1 MNGGLRCTMKSTMA
15 SAIALMVLVWA
26 APMAQAQAKAAF
38 DLPAQPLADS
48 LRAVGSQT
56 NINLL
61 FDPPLV
67 AGKQAPAL
75 KAEVTADEALTRL
88 LVGTGI
94 KHEFLNETTIV
105 LAKADAV
112 ASKSSKGGAS
122 SIAASGEPGK
132 DDPKEGKKN
141 SSQDFRVAQVDQ
153 GATGP
158 QAVGN
163 NDDQNSKKKKKE
175 EGLQEIVVTGS
186 RIPSAAGA
194 QTVPVQRYT
203 REDIAVS
210 GQSTLGEFFN
220 TMPDVSNFSLSSF
233 QLGYAGLQTVQLHGL
248 PIGTTLTLLDGLRV
262 ETSSLGLFDL
272 SNIPVSSVERI
283 EVLPVGASA
292 IYGADALAGAVNII
306 LRKDFNGFEVNATID
321 HAPDVNNPG
330 VNLAWGKSWE
340 RGSVSVVASY
350 EERGE
355 LLGTER
361 EPTSFNQFP
370 TSAAASTVLALGS
383 DACNPGNVYSVDG
396 SNLPGLSSS
405 QAGIPAGVRGS
416 PTLQQ
421 FVPTA
426 GKLNVC
432 SLQRYGDIT
441 PWSQRESALVSA
453 HYDLTESADLF
464 TEILFSHRNLRN
476 QFGPQIS
483 ATQSLLPA
491 NNPYNPFGQA
501 VSVSFAYPGA
511 GQQET
516 QSAYLIRPVIGV
528 RGLMFSD
535 WNYEATIALSRDR
548 LDDARLFT
556 DPTSVPNALA
566 SSDPATALNPFA
578 SGPPGSPQ
586 LLSSLAN
593 PAVDTVAAV
602 YADQLVSVE
611 AVLRGPIVRL
621 PAGAVQAAI
630 GADLDRETEETTTN
644 TSIVSSVSDIA
655 LHRTTYAA
663 FGEVRIPL
671 MASGEQSH
679 ATERLTLSLAG
690 RYDHSDDFGGKTTG
704 QVGLLW
710 RALDTVS
717 FSGSFGQSYR
727 APRLNEIAG
736 PQVSGFGQLGITDPF
751 RGNELETYPL
761 AILSGPNNGL
771 KPETGR
777 SLTFGLA
784 YTSEALQGFRA
795 SLTWYD
801 LKISNYIGIPNSQAI
816 VENPN
821 LFPGA
826 VVRAPPTPQ
835 DVQQGFLG
843 VITQFNE
850 LYYNFGDLRVG
861 GFDADV
867 SYAIDTP
874 IGQFTPSLAIANIYK
889 WTSALT
895 PNLPA
900 IDGVSLATFNGVGWA
915 PRWKGTASVA
925 WKRGLLS
932 TNVAGRYVGRYLD
945 YQDFVPNGNEISST
959 LIFDVSARAEIGEAF
974 ASTVPFAKN
983 AYISIAAVNVLNKI
997 PQFSYNPAWYVFQE
1011 SDIRERYL
1019 RLSVGSR
1026 F

>member
-1 MNGGLRCTMKSTMA
+1 MSGRLRCTMKSIRA
-15 SAIALMVLVWA
+15 LAIAFMVLVCA
-26 APMAQAQAKAAF
+26 APMARAQAKAAF

-122 SIAASGEPGK
+122 LSAASGEPGK
-132 DDPKEGKKN
+132 DDPKEGKKS

-153 GATGP
+153 ANARHS
-158 QAVGN
+158 AVDKDKGE
-163 NDDQNSKKKKKE
+163 DSESKKKSS
-175 EGLQEIVVTGS
+175 GLAEIVVTGS
-186 RIPSAAGA
+186 RIPTVAGQ
-194 QTVPVQRYT
+194 QTVPVQSYT

-220 TMPDVSNFSLSSF
+220 TLPDVSNFSQSSY

-248 PIGTTLTLLDGLRV
+248 PIGTTLTLLDGRRV

-283 EVLPVGASA
+283 EVLPVGGSA

-306 LRKDFNGFEVNATID
+306 LRKEFNGFEVNATID
-321 HAPDVNNPG
+321 HAPDVNDPA

-340 RGSVSVVASY
+340 RGSVSVIASY

-355 LLGTER
+355 LRGVDR
-361 EPTSFNQFP
+361 EPTSFNHFP
-370 TSAAASTVLALGS
+370 TSASASTVLALGS
-383 DACNPGNVYSVDG
+383 DSCDPGNVYSVDG

-405 QAGIPAGVRGS
+405 QAGIPAGVKGT

-432 SLQRYGDIT
+432 SLGRYEDIT
-441 PWSQRESALVSA
+441 PWSQRESALLTA
-453 HYDLTESADLF
+453 HYDLFESAELF

-491 NNPYNPFGQA
+491 NNPYNPFGQE
-501 VSVSFAYPGA
+501 VNVSFAYPGA

-516 QSAYLIRPVIGV
+516 QSAYLIRPVVGV
-528 RGLMFSD
+528 RGSMFSD

-548 LDDARLFT
+548 LEEARLFT
-556 DPTSVPNALA
+556 DPLSVANALA

-578 SGPPGSPQ
+578 SGSPGSPQ
-586 LLSSLAN
+586 LLSSLTN
-593 PAVDTVAAV
+593 PAVDTVASV

-611 AVLRGPIVRL
+611 AVFRGPIVRL

-630 GADLDRETEETTTN
+630 GADLDRETEETTSN
-644 TSIVSSVSDIA
+644 ASIVSSASDIV
-655 LHRTTYAA
+655 LHRTTYAPFA
-663 FGEVRIPL
+663 EVRIPL
-671 MASGEQSH
+671 LASGEQSH
-679 ATERLTLSLAG
+679 ATERLTLTLAG

-704 QVGLLW
+704 QAGLLW
-710 RALDTVS
+710 RAWDTVS

-736 PQVSGFGQLGITDPF
+736 PQVSSFGQLGITDPF

-761 AILSGPNNGL
+761 AILSGPNNSL

-777 SLTFGLA
+777 SLTFGLT
-784 YTSEALQGFRA
+784 YTSEAIQGFRA
-795 SLTWYD
+795 SITWYD

-816 VENPN
+816 VDNPQ

-826 VVRAPPTPQ
+826 VVRAPATPQ
-835 DVQQGFLG
+835 DQQQGFLG
-843 VITQFNE
+843 VISQFNE
-850 LYYNFGDLRVG
+850 LYYNFGDVRVQG
-861 GFDADV
+861 VDAAV
-867 SYAIDTP
+867 SYPIDTTL
-874 IGQFTPSLAIANIYK
+874 GQFTPSLTIANIYR

-900 IDGVSLATFNGVGWA
+900 DDGLSLATFNGVGWA

-932 TNVAGRYVGRYLD
+932 ANVAGRFVGRYLD
-945 YQDFVPNGNEISST
+945 YQDFVPNSNEIAST
-959 LIFDVSARAEIGEAF
+959 WVFDVSARAEIGETF

-983 AYISIAAVNVLNKI
+983 AYVSIAAVNLLNKI

-1011 SDIRERYL
+1011 SDIRGRYL